1 MKVYAPNASED
12 ELNQLAK
19 DPQAAAKFQNE
30 QILGRVGAHSKVKNA
45 VNDIQEKYEA
55 IKKLE

>member
-1 MKVYAPNASED
+1 MAS
-12 ELNQLAK
+12 K
-19 DPQAAAKFQNE
+19 
-30 QILGRVGAHSKVKNA
+30 QILGNVGAHSKVKNA